1 MHLVV
6 CVVHTVVVALVCT
19 VVLYTGSLTGV
30 CSTVC
35 VYSTYILGNETH
47 VVCCNDLERYMLEY

>member
-19 VVLYTGSLTGV
+19 VVYTHRQSNRGV
-30 CSTVC
+30 FYC

-47 VVCCNDLERYMLEY
+47 VVCCNDLERYM